1 MAATTSRD
9 DIRRFRNQA
18 IDSALN
24 GMGFADPQGCLTYVN
39 RAFLRMW
46 GYESE
51 NEVLGRHVT
60 SFGYSVEQSRAI
72 VDEILRTGSWV
83 GETTAKRKNGDPFV
97 VEMLGSLVT
106 DGRGTVLGMM
116 GSFIDITGRKRV
128 EGALRESE
136 GRYRTLVESAQDL
149 IFTCD
154 TTGRFSYVNFAA
166 AAKLGATPDDVI
178 GKTVDE
184 LFPAHIAAQYRA
196 GVSRVV
202 STGRDLASE
211 DLSEVGGRTAWFSTI
226 LQPIRDRQGQVIA
239 AQAIVRDIT
248 KLKEAEAAL
257 RESEERLHQAVRV
270 ANVGIFDHNHVTG
283 TLFLSPEM
291 RQIAGLS
298 PDATVSGADYLT
310 AGRSRPAFLDAVHP
324 DDRERIAAAIRS
336 AHEGGDG
343 VYDVEFRRIH
353 PDGTVRWVTVRSQT
367 FFEGHGASRQPVRT
381 VGATRDITEQ
391 KEAEEERARLHAQL
405 VQAHKMESLGRLA
418 GGVAH
423 DFSNMLSVIIGY
435 LELITRQVEPSGPI
449 SADLQQIRNAA
460 QRSVD
465 LTRQLLAFARRQ
477 AVTPTVINL
486 NEVVAG
492 SLPMLRRLI
501 GEDVNLVW
509 LPGSDLWVV
518 RMDPVQIHQ
527 ILANLSANA
536 RDAITGVGQV
546 TIRTS
551 NVTLDDVS
559 CVTGLLPGEYVSLE
573 VADNGRGMDHETQAH
588 IFEPF
593 YTTKTDG
600 QGTGLGLATVYGVA
614 QQNKGLVHAHS
625 EVGRGTTVTI
635 FLPRVMDAITAVP
648 VQDRAEGPQSGTET
662 VLLVEDEPMVL
673 RLNTRSLERLGYS
686 VLPATGPR
694 EALRIAE
701 ENAGQIDLL
710 ITDMVMPVMNGLA
723 LANHLASR
731 EPGLKVL
738 FVSGYSEST
747 LAHHRTLDER
757 RHFLAK
763 PFSLNDLAA
772 RVRTV
777 LDA

>member
-1 MAATTSRD
+1 
-9 DIRRFRNQA
+9 
-18 IDSALN
+18 
-24 GMGFADPQGCLTYVN
+24 
-39 RAFLRMW
+39 
-46 GYESE
+46 
-51 NEVLGRHVT
+51 
-60 SFGYSVEQSRAI
+60 
-72 VDEILRTGSWV
+72 
-83 GETTAKRKNGDPFV
+83 
-97 VEMLGSLVT
+97 
-106 DGRGTVLGMM
+106 
-116 GSFIDITGRKRV
+116 
-128 EGALRESE
+128 
-136 GRYRTLVESAQDL
+136 
-149 IFTCD
+149 
-154 TTGRFSYVNFAA
+154 
-166 AAKLGATPDDVI
+166 
-178 GKTVDE
+178 
-184 LFPAHIAAQYRA
+184 
-196 GVSRVV
+196 
-202 STGRDLASE
+202 
-211 DLSEVGGRTAWFSTI
+211 
-226 LQPIRDRQGQVIA
+226 
-239 AQAIVRDIT
+239 
-248 KLKEAEAAL
+248 
-257 RESEERLHQAVRV
+257 
-270 ANVGIFDHNHVTG
+270 
-283 TLFLSPEM
+283 
-291 RQIAGLS
+291 
-298 PDATVSGADYLT
+298 
-310 AGRSRPAFLDAVHP
+310 
-324 DDRERIAAAIRS
+324 
-336 AHEGGDG
+336 
-343 VYDVEFRRIH
+343 
-353 PDGTVRWVTVRSQT
+353 
-367 FFEGHGASRQPVRT
+367 
-381 VGATRDITEQ
+381 
-391 KEAEEERARLHAQL
+391 
-405 VQAHKMESLGRLA
+405 
-418 GGVAH
+418 
-423 DFSNMLSVIIGY
+423 
-435 LELITRQVEPSGPI
+435 
-449 SADLQQIRNAA
+449 
-460 QRSVD
+460 
-465 LTRQLLAFARRQ
+465 LLAFARRQ

-648 VQDRAEGPQSGTET
+648 IQDRAEGPQSGTET

-757 RHFLAK
+757 CHFLAK